1 MQGIIETEERAL
13 RLSDSFLKGSRHYVV
28 REIMTED
35 APTAAILA
43 AHVVYALCQQET
55 DGPALPPDA
64 AAFLIFLERERRWQL
79 EGGP

>member
-13 RLSDSFLKGSRHYVV
+13 RLSDSFL
-28 REIMTED
+28 IMTED